1 MQEHILTGRDAM
13 SIVHLPPCAE
23 IECRSGAIWV
33 TFTGD
38 RTDYVLRAGQRLR
51 VDRGRNAVIS
61 AIGGALEPSRFSV
74 SRGRVCREESS
85 SARLAPAT
93 S

>member
-13 SIVHLPPCAE
+13 SIVHLPPCTE
-23 IECRSGAIWV
+23 IECRGGAIWV

-38 RTDYVLRAGQRLR
+38 RTDYVLHPGQRLR
-51 VDRGRNAVIS
+51 VDRARDVVIS

-74 SRGRVCREESS
+74 ARGRVCLEESS
-85 SARLAPAT
+85 IPGLAPAT

>member
-13 SIVHLPPCAE
+13 SIVHLPPCTE
-23 IECRSGAIWV
+23 IECQSGVVWV

-38 RTDYVLRAGQRLR
+38 RMDYVIRPGQRLR

-74 SRGRVCREESS
+74 SRDRVCLEESS
-85 SARLAPAT
+85 APWLSPAT